1 MVGIFVSNANA
12 STAASANA
20 FVAPYI
26 HRGAYGA
33 SIFNGLST
41 ELYPQYN
48 LPDEAITNLVIF
60 VLIFTSLFISSIAF
74 NTLETPL
81 IFGGNNIFASPEFE
95 LERCE
100 CWV

>member
-48 LPDEAITNLVIF
+48 LPDEAISNIVIF
-60 VLIFTSLFISSIAF
+60 VLIVSSLFIS
-74 NTLETPL
+74 
-81 IFGGNNIFASPEFE
+81 
-95 LERCE
+95 
-100 CWV
+100 